1 MSWAGTITRLQFAD
15 PWFLLAA
22 AHDPAAAGTT
32 LWVRRKFSGGLVFP
46 QTSLAREL
54 GQSWTVRFQPWLIL
68 FKLAGIALLVIA
80 FARPQLGSSEEDI
93 LTEGVDIMV
102 TVDVSGSMAAE
113 DFRPRNRLVVAK
125 QVIQDFVRGRQS
137 DRIGLVIFA
146 ARSFTKCPLTIDYD
160 VLLKQ
165 IEDVELGVIDDGT
178 AIGSGLANA
187 VNRLRSS
194 KAKEPRHYSSH
205 RWSEQQR

>member
-1 MSWAGTITRLQFAD
+1 
-15 PWFLLAA
+15 
-22 AHDPAAAGTT
+22 
-32 LWVRRKFSGGLVFP
+32 
-46 QTSLAREL
+46 
-54 GQSWTVRFQPWLIL
+54 
-68 FKLAGIALLVIA
+68 
-80 FARPQLGSSEEDI
+80 
-93 LTEGVDIMV
+93 MV

-165 IEDVELGVIDDGT
+165 IEE
-178 AIGSGLANA
+178 
-187 VNRLRSS
+187 
-194 KAKEPRHYSSH
+194 Y
-205 RWSEQQR
+205 

>member
-1 MSWAGTITRLQFAD
+1 MNWAGTMTRLQFAD
-15 PWFLLAA
+15 PWYLLLLLMI
-22 AHDPAAAGTT
+22 PLLLVRR
-32 LWVRRKFSGGLVFP
+32 LWIRRKFSGGLVFP
-46 QTSLAREL
+46 QTNLAREL
-54 GQSWTVRFQPWLIL
+54 GQSWTVRFQPWLVL

-113 DFRPRNRLVVAK
+113 DFHPRNRLVVAK

-165 IEDVELGVIDDGT
+165 I
-178 AIGSGLANA
+178 
-187 VNRLRSS
+187 
-194 KAKEPRHYSSH
+194 
-205 RWSEQQR
+205 

>member
-1 MSWAGTITRLQFAD
+1 LDGALSA
-15 PWFLLAA
+15 
-22 AHDPAAAGTT
+22 
-32 LWVRRKFSGGLVFP
+32 LV
-46 QTSLAREL
+46 
-54 GQSWTVRFQPWLIL
+54 IL
-68 FKLAGIALLVIA
+68 FKLGIGLLVIA

-93 LTEGVDIMV
+93 LTEGVDIMI

-187 VNRLRSS
+187 VNRCAPRSES
-194 KAKEPRHYSSH
+194 RVIILLTDG
-205 RWSEQQR
+205 